1 MKVAFWSNVHGQ
13 TGVTSNVIALALMA
27 AIEKKKVAL
36 LQSHFV
42 LNNMSKPLVGT
53 DINPE
58 EFRDTG
64 IDALIRDYKSR
75 ALSEDVIRTDA
86 ITVPNLNR
94 RCDLYIGTG
103 RQNEADYERELLT
116 VFEDIYDSV
125 DKFHNLSFIDVRS
138 GYREVSQSILSCADV
153 VVVCLNQ
160 NTHVI
165 DRYFAKPVDATN
177 VYYLF
182 GNYDE
187 NSKFTLKNLQKKYP
201 ALRKRSAM
209 IAHNAEFMDA
219 QNDGQAVQFMLKNY
233 NCAYGS
239 ANYEFVE
246 SLKTC
251 LDKFGLLRKEES

>member
-53 DINPE
+53 DVNPE

-86 ITVPNLNR
+86 STEQQADSR
-94 RCDLYIGTG
+94 DGLYIGTG

-138 GYREVSQSILSCADV
+138 GYREVSQSILS
-153 VVVCLNQ
+153 
-160 NTHVI
+160 
-165 DRYFAKPVDATN
+165 VDSNN

-201 ALRKRSAM
+201 ALRKRSAT

-239 ANYEFVE
+239 ANYEFVD

>member
-53 DINPE
+53 DVNPE

-103 RQNEADYERELLT
+103 RQNEVDYERELLT

-125 DKFHNLSFIDVRS
+125 DKFQNLSFIDVRS